1 MKDFNGDMTTAYRVT
16 GTLETPV
23 GMEEGKGEITGWET
37 GDGGDVS
44 AEM

>member
-1 MKDFNGDMTTAYRVT
+1 MTTAYRAT

-37 GDGGDVS
+37 GDEDDVNVTL
-44 AEM
+44 